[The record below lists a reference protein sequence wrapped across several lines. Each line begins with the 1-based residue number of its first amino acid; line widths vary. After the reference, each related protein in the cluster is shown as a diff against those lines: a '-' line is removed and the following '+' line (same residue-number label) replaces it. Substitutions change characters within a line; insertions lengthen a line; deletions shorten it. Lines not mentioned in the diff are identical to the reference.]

1 MNPKPTIGRIV
12 HVYAEKLSPMGDT
25 LNGPEAAMI
34 VGLHEEEHVGGLVGL
49 VDLVVFQS
57 NGIFHKNRVAYS
69 ETPAPYR
76 WTWPP
81 RV

>member
-1 MNPKPTIGRIV
+1 MTQKPSIGRIV
-12 HVYAEKLSPMGDT
+12 HVYGDKLSSMGDT

-34 VGLHEEEHVGGLVGL
+34 VGLHEEEGV

-57 NGIFHKNRVAYS
+57 NGIFHKNRVSYS
-69 ETPAPYR
+69 ETPRSYR

-81 RV
+81 KV